1 MFQLLNL
8 LASLSPELYLNGN
21 RIITD
26 ACPVYAPFFGAMGI
40 AGALIFTVMGA
51 AYGTAKASVGISNM
65 GVLKPDLVIKAFIPV
80 IFAGVIAIYG
90 LIICVILVG
99 GIKVDKPYTLLKA
112 FTDLGS
118 GLTVGL
124 CGLAAGC
131 AIGIVGDSGVRGFGQ
146 QQKLYVIMML
156 ILIFSEA
163 LGLYG
168 LIIGILLSSV
178 SDSYCPGSILTPN
191 GYVDL

>member
-1 MFQLLNL
+1 MIELLSVL
-8 LASLSPELYLNGN
+8 VRLVTE
-21 RIITD
+21 
-26 ACPVYAPFFGAMGI
+26 ACPIYAPFFGAMGV
-40 AGALIFTVMGA
+40 AFSLIFTVMGA

-65 GVLKPDLVIKAFIPV
+65 GVNRPELVIKAFIPV

-90 LIICVILVG
+90 LIICVIIIG
-99 GIKVDKPYTLLKA
+99 GMKPDAPYSLMKG
-112 FTDLGS
+112 FVDLGA

-124 CGLAAGC
+124 CGLSAGF
-131 AIGIVGDSGVRGFGQ
+131 AIGIVGDSGVRAFGQ

-168 LIIGILLSSV
+168 LIIAILLAGI
-178 SDSYCPGSILTPN
+178 SDDYCPGQLFFPTPN
-191 GYVDL
+191 PTPTPTPTPSP